1 MFCFYTKIEFTLV
14 FFDLSAVKNGIVNH
28 LSQLNNERLKAVKM
42 EFEGGPAIDI
52 THA

>member
-1 MFCFYTKIEFTLV
+1 MSCFYTKIEFTLV
-14 FFDLSAVKNGIVNH
+14 LVDLSAVKNGRVNYLH
-28 LSQLNNERLKAVKM
+28 QLNNERLKAVKM